1 MPNSISADFTALK
14 AKMKIIDDLLG
25 GTQKMRQAGQ
35 TYLYKMKMEEE
46 ESYKNRLGRSTL
58 YPALRET
65 LSQMLGRVFFNPIN
79 VENVHKQIEPLFDD
93 IDLEGNNLDVFAS
106 RWFYA
111 SLAYG
116 VSYCLVDF
124 MRIENARSLA
134 EEKAQN
140 ARPYLVHI
148 KPQQV
153 LGFKT
158 AKIRGKTAFTQ
169 FRYKESVTEDD
180 GEFGT
185 KQVDYI
191 YVYEIGR
198 VRKYKETES
207 GAELV
212 ADMQITAQNV
222 PLAFVP
228 IVPFITKPTDVWGM
242 GEPPL
247 MELAYLNIKHWQSQS
262 DQDNIL
268 NIARVP
274 LLAIFSDTEIRS
286 LEIGA
291 SAISLPKESTMQ
303 FIEHSGSSIDAGLTS
318 LKELEDQ
325 MKTAGAK
332 LLTKT
337 ALAMTDSQAKDEAG
351 KEISQ
356 LRYYANKFEDALDLA
371 FEYIGHWLGIGV
383 DEVGTSQISGNI
395 DNDLDPNASMAT
407 IIQLRN
413 AGVISNHSTF
423 EEAKRRGLLSDSAKW
438 EDEQARL
445 QAEGLSDDFT
455 NPFNSN
461 QNEDT
466 AR

>member
-1 MPNSISADFTALK
+1 M
-14 AKMKIIDDLLG
+14 
-25 GTQKMRQAGQ
+25 
-35 TYLYKMKMEEE
+35 
-46 ESYKNRLGRSTL
+46 
-58 YPALRET
+58 
-65 LSQMLGRVFFNPIN
+65 
-79 VENVHKQIEPLFDD
+79 
-93 IDLEGNNLDVFAS
+93 
-106 RWFYA
+106 
-111 SLAYG
+111 
-116 VSYCLVDF
+116 
-124 MRIENARSLA
+124 
-134 EEKAQN
+134 
-140 ARPYLVHI
+140 HI

-158 AKIRGKTAFTQ
+158 ARINGKTAFTQ
-169 FRYKESVTEDD
+169 FRYQEIVTEDD
-180 GEFGT
+180 GEFGS
-185 KQVDYI
+185 KQARYI

-198 VRKYKETES
+198 VRKYSES
-207 GAELV
+207 DGGLSLV
-212 ADMQITAQNV
+212 ADMQIKAQNT

-228 IVPFITKPTDVWGM
+228 IVPFITKPGDIWGM

-274 LLAIFSDTEIRS
+274 LLAIFSDTEIKS
-286 LEIGA
+286 LKIGS
-291 SAISLPKESTMQ
+291 SAISLPKESSMQ
-303 FIEHSGSSIDAGLTS
+303 FVEHSGSSIEAGLTS

-356 LRYYANKFEDALDLA
+356 LRHYANKFEDALDLA
-371 FEYIGHWLGIGV
+371 FEHIGHWLGINV
-383 DEVGTSQISGNI
+383 ENVGTSQISGNI

-423 EEAKRRGLLSDSAKW
+423 EEAKRRGLISDTLQW
-438 EDEQARL
+438 EEEQARL
-445 QAEGLSDDFT
+445 QAEGFSDDFT
-455 NPFNSN
+455 NSFNQGQGEN
-461 QNEDT
+461 T
-466 AR
+466 AGQADRPRTDRP